1 MIRHH
6 HMILY
11 LYHRI
16 VGRNAGRQLLFHH
29 PARFVQFHVGRL
41 RTAISSIDIT
51 YHSTQC
57 LSIDHIH
64 LDSDM
69 ISSWQAISLMLAPP
83 VHAMIVILHISCK
96 GTHFF
101 PEIAPA
107 YTFLPYK
114 NWYAANAA
122 DFSHGRRRYQQR
134 PLLIK
139 DTAAAD
145 SREIVSLPAQTS
157 FTPCMRVTF
166 PLQVTSKQPQGNIP
180 FHDDV
185 IVQKESLPMD
195 DSDSFCFF

>member
-1 MIRHH
+1 
-6 HMILY
+6 
-11 LYHRI
+11 
-16 VGRNAGRQLLFHH
+16 
-29 PARFVQFHVGRL
+29 
-41 RTAISSIDIT
+41 
-51 YHSTQC
+51 
-57 LSIDHIH
+57 
-64 LDSDM
+64 
-69 ISSWQAISLMLAPP
+69 
-83 VHAMIVILHISCK
+83 MIVILHISCK

-166 PLQVTSKQPQGNIP
+166 PLKVTSEQPQGNIL
-180 FHDDV
+180 FN
-185 IVQKESLPMD
+185 
-195 DSDSFCFF
+195 FFA